1 MVIVNVMKRK
11 TLNDLYDEYVIKYN
25 GNPKYD
31 YCHFVTTMSNIIFHY
46 EVIRPMIIWWSDWN
60 KFRKQT

>member
-31 YCHFVTTMSNIIFHY
+31 YCHFITTMSNIIFHY
-46 EVIRPMIIWWSDWN
+46 EIIRPMIIWRS
-60 KFRKQT
+60 K